1 MHGDDSPDPE
11 KLRHTHRAEPESLGG
26 VRGVA
31 NMNRY
36 RVPIG
41 NVLFVF
47 ALGISM
53 SVPTQAQSVAPLHAG
68 DLLPD
73 VFGQSLSGTPSH
85 LSTASAGKVAV
96 VVFSFS
102 KAGGKDTQLW
112 NRNLVRDFGSDRSVA
127 LSTVIMLEAAPRL
140 LRGIIVS
147 RLKNDMPPP
156 LRGSTIVSYE
166 NEKLWKQR
174 LRVADDSH
182 AYVVLFG
189 PDGRIRWMNSR
200 ALGDTEYKEL
210 KTKIHEQFKSGPN
223 CSVLN
228 NQTSSV
234 LATLRPE
241 SYDPNRT
248 YVR

>member
-1 MHGDDSPDPE
+1 
-11 KLRHTHRAEPESLGG
+11 
-26 VRGVA
+26 
-31 NMNRY
+31 MNRY
-36 RVPIG
+36 RKPIG

-53 SVPTQAQSVAPLHAG
+53 WSLPTQAQSVAPLHVG
-68 DLLPD
+68 DLLPE
-73 VFGQSLSGTPSH
+73 VIGQSLSGTPAH
-85 LSTASAGKVAV
+85 LSTVIVGKVAV

-112 NRNLVRDFGSDRSVA
+112 NRNLVRDFGSEGSVA
-127 LSTVIMLEAAPRL
+127 LSTEIMLEAAPRL

-147 RLKNDMPPP
+147 RLKSDMPPS

-182 AYVVLFG
+182 AYVLLLG
-189 PDGRIRWMNSR
+189 PDGRIRWMNSG

-210 KTKIHEQFKSGPN
+210 KTKIHDSFMLRTMRWGGRLSKRQAP
-223 CSVLN
+223 CSVARKTSFFSDDR
-228 NQTSSV
+228 QTRS
-234 LATLRPE
+234 
-241 SYDPNRT
+241 
-248 YVR
+248 